1 MAGFAGATLIS
12 AFYRFTEER
21 LALSWR
27 QWMTQHLLKRYFH
40 SRNYYK
46 LLGRPDIDNPDQR
59 ISEDVHNF
67 TATSLSL
74 LLILV
79 NSVITIIAFIGVLSS
94 ISYSLVF
101 VLIAY
106 AFFGTLLTVLVGSRL
121 VRLHYKQY
129 NREGTFR
136 HGLIR
141 VRDNAESIAFFRGE
155 ARERINLL
163 QRFAAIFGNTKK
175 LIVWNR
181 NLSFFT
187 TGYNYLAL
195 IIPTLV
201 AAPLYLTGQIEFG
214 VITQAAGAF
223 GQVLAAFSVAITQF
237 ERLSAYAAGVTRI
250 ESLWD
255 FLDASKLED
264 VDDDP
269 EIVVE
274 QGKSLELDKLTVI
287 TPGAKKQLVTE
298 LSLIVKPGQGLLI
311 MGESGVG
318 KSSIL
323 RTVAGLWSGGTGNI
337 IRPQL
342 RQMMFMPQRPYM
354 PNGTLRSQLIY
365 PTRKLAETDSDESI
379 RDILKQVNLTS
390 LLERDENIL
399 ERHLDWASV
408 LSIGEQQR
416 ISFARLFYHNPLLAF
431 LDEATSALDEEN
443 EEYLYRLVLKLGFSF
458 ISVGHR
464 STLKK
469 YHSQILEIRKDGTW
483 DISDSKEFT
492 TG

>member
-1 MAGFAGATLIS
+1 
-12 AFYRFTEER
+12 
-21 LALSWR
+21 
-27 QWMTQHLLKRYFH
+27 
-40 SRNYYK
+40 
-46 LLGRPDIDNPDQR
+46 
-59 ISEDVHNF
+59 
-67 TATSLSL
+67 
-74 LLILV
+74 
-79 NSVITIIAFIGVLSS
+79 
-94 ISYSLVF
+94 
-101 VLIAY
+101 
-106 AFFGTLLTVLVGSRL
+106 
-121 VRLHYKQY
+121 
-129 NREGTFR
+129 
-136 HGLIR
+136 

-175 LIVWNR
+175 LIIWNR

-255 FLDASKLED
+255 FLDASKLEE

-274 QGKSLELDKLTVI
+274 EGKSLELDKLTVI

-342 RQMMFMPQRPYM
+342 RQMMFLPQRPYM

-483 DISDSKEFT
+483 DITDSKDFT
-492 TG
+492 KG